1 MKSNILYNTYKSHF
15 INELYKRK
23 GVVANTDID
32 GILSAALLCNL
43 FPHLS
48 VLGFTNS
55 CTNIYLSDNIKKN
68 DVLYVDIFMC
78 NEGVFSVDNHI
89 VGSECNI
96 IENPYKI
103 NPNIFYNIYVERY
116 IQKYPF
122 STFIFLLSL
131 IDDKIIN
138 IDIDAIVGKTSDNE
152 DIFLWELLLRA
163 DDTLLNT
170 YKYEENTANWWSI
183 LLNNSNNP
191 LLEELYKKVC
201 EVNNYKNAYALKEK
215 VQKFLLETFEIET
228 DGFKTIETPSFKKF
242 FSYITEVMNYKCVFP
257 EITKNYKLRCEK
269 KDISFLEEIK
279 KEYDVKTLA
288 IINKNTVSFSYNI
301 KDK

>member
-1 MKSNILYNTYKSHF
+1 MKNNNLYNIYKSSF

-48 VLGFTNS
+48 ILGFTNS

-242 FSYITEVMNYKCVFP
+242 FSYLTEVMNYKCVFP

>member
-1 MKSNILYNTYKSHF
+1 MKNNNLYNIYKSSF

-48 VLGFTNS
+48 ILGFTNS
-55 CTNIYLSDNIKKN
+55 CTNIYLSDNIKKH
-68 DVLYVDIFMC
+68 DVLYVDIFLC

-242 FSYITEVMNYKCVFP
+242 FSYLTEVMNYKCVFP

>member
-1 MKSNILYNTYKSHF
+1 MKSNTLYNTYKSHF

-48 VLGFTNS
+48 ILGFTNS

-170 YKYEENTANWWSI
+170 YVYKENTANWWSI

-201 EVNNYKNAYALKEK
+201 EVNNYKKAYALKEK

-228 DGFKTIETPSFKKF
+228 DGFKTIEMPNFKKF
-242 FSYITEVMNYKCVFP
+242 FSYLTEVMNYKCVFP
-257 EITKNYKLRCEK
+257 EITKNYELQCK
-269 KDISFLEEIK
+269 KIDVSSLEEIK

-288 IINKNTVSFSYNI
+288 IINKHTVSFSYNI

>member
-1 MKSNILYNTYKSHF
+1 MKNNNLYNIYKSYF

-48 VLGFTNS
+48 ILGFTNS

-215 VQKFLLETFEIET
+215 VQKFLLETFEIKT
-228 DGFKTIETPSFKKF
+228 DGFKTIEMPNFKKF
-242 FSYITEVMNYKCVFP
+242 FSYLTEIMNYKCVFP
-257 EITKNYKLRCEK
+257 EITKNYELQCEK

>member
-1 MKSNILYNTYKSHF
+1 MKNNSLYNTYKSHF

-48 VLGFTNS
+48 ILGFTNS
-55 CTNIYLSDNIKKN
+55 RTNIYLSDNVKKN
-68 DVLYVDIFMC
+68 NVLYVDIFMC
-78 NEGVFSVDNHI
+78 DKDVFSVDNHI
-89 VGSECNI
+89 VGRECSI

-215 VQKFLLETFEIET
+215 VQKFLIETFEIET

-242 FSYITEVMNYKCVFP
+242 FSYLTEIMNYKCVFP
-257 EITKNYKLRCEK
+257 EITKNYKLQCEK

-288 IINKNTVSFSYNI
+288 ITNKNTVSFSYNI

>member
-1 MKSNILYNTYKSHF
+1 MKNNNLYNIYKSYF

-48 VLGFTNS
+48 ILGFTNS

-138 IDIDAIVGKTSDNE
+138 INIDAIVGKTSDNE

-242 FSYITEVMNYKCVFP
+242 FSYLTEVMNYKCVFP

>member
-1 MKSNILYNTYKSHF
+1 MKSNSLYNIYKSYF

-242 FSYITEVMNYKCVFP
+242 FSYLTEVMNYKCVFP

>member
-1 MKSNILYNTYKSHF
+1 MFSKFSEEAQKILLNAKKEMT
-15 INELYKRK
+15 
-23 GVVANTDID
+23 
-32 GILSAALLCNL
+32 ALKH
-43 FPHLS
+43 P
-48 VLGFTNS
+48 
-55 CTNIYLSDNIKKN
+55 Y
-68 DVLYVDIFMC
+68 
-78 NEGVFSVDNHI
+78 
-89 VGSECNI
+89 VGSEHLLLAILYDKELDVTIKLNEYNINYNSFKEEVVKVIGKGNLTNNWFLYTPLLKRI
-96 IENPYKI
+96 IESATIECKENKDKEVTPLHL
-103 NPNIFYNIYVERY
+103 
-116 IQKYPF
+116 
-122 STFIFLLSL
+122 FLALL
-131 IDDKIIN
+131 EEGDGVAIRILMGIN

-215 VQKFLLETFEIET
+215 VQKFLLETFEIKT
-228 DGFKTIETPSFKKF
+228 DGFKTIEMPNFKKF
-242 FSYITEVMNYKCVFP
+242 FSYLTEVMNYKCVFP
-257 EITKNYKLRCEK
+257 EITKNYELQCEK